1 MKEFKCY
8 DCDKVF
14 ESESSKEMLI
24 LLYTHYM
31 SEHEDIIKGGS
42 EEEKT
47 AWMEKFNKDW
57 GETKEIEEEK

>member
-1 MKEFKCY
+1 MKKFKCY

-14 ESESSKEMLI
+14 EAESSKEMLN
-24 LLYTHYM
+24 LLYPHYM

-42 EEEKT
+42 EEEKN

-57 GETKEIEEEK
+57 EETKEIEEEE